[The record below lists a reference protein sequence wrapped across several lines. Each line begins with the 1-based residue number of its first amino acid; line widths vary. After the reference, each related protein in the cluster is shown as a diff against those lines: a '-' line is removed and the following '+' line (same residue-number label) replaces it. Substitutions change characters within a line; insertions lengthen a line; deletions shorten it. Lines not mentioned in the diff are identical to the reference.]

1 MINLQ
6 LITTI
11 KKCFGK
17 VVSKHLQ
24 KIGIILY
31 SVNAKYNQ
39 EKQYIIFFL
48 QKFKLKI
55 KKISE
60 LRFKSMFL
68 YSIAFILETIK
79 AIKKPKTPI
88 NAKENRRPKTSAM

>member
-17 VVSKHLQ
+17 VVSKYLQ
-24 KIGIILY
+24 KIGIILC
-31 SVNAKYNQ
+31 SVNPKYSQ

-48 QKFKLKI
+48 QKFKLKT
-55 KKISE
+55 KRVLE
-60 LRFKSMFL
+60 LRFKKYVSLL
-68 YSIAFILETIK
+68 YSFYSRNHK
-79 AIKKPKTPI
+79 
-88 NAKENRRPKTSAM
+88 SD